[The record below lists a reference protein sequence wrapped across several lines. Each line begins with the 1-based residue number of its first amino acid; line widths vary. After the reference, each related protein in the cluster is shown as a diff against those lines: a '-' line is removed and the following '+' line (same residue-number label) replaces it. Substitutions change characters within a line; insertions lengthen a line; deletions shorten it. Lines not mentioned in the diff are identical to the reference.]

1 MANFKNYNSAIQSRL
16 EQAMEQY
23 KAAESLLHDLKA
35 NREAADT
42 VIELHDSAIKGIK
55 KEMLR
60 LEKQMAKDSLKQINN
75 LEKAGVRLVDSDYLA
90 GSYVTMLVE
99 RGVLKDNDK
108 GVDITPD
115 NLDKMDNE
123 KLFNALEQY
132 RKENLSP
139 IKTSL
144 DKAIDAGHQVTETSK
159 EVIQTLKQD
168 GIDLKDAAIA
178 AGIDAKLAANEARLG
193 FMRKTKD
200 LTQGIKHQFDRLN
213 DWRKD
218 HGLTFHDINE
228 ALKADR
234 QEYKEKFAEKWDGIK
249 DGFNNAVE
257 KVHDSIQEFNDYQA
271 VQQMEAE
278 RQMNM
283 RLMSIEGTKAA
294 QCEEKIH
301 KLALRREK
309 IINTVNKAITFGNK
323 TANKVRETLGY
334 DTKEP
339 NIADASKAKM
349 FDKRILE
356 LEKSR
361 TVALKEQAKYIAQ
374 NIQITNQEKEYSQKA
389 VEKARNQSFKD
400 NRDRVVGHIGKV
412 TITKNPFHPMQSLKN
427 NYELDKAGT
436 SWKQS
441 SDRDLN
447 FKNYSKDIVL
457 SQFIKSSENHLDNRT
472 VAKTTTPVTQTLYNI
487 DQMIQEQGAKEWI
500 IDVSTDKDN
509 NLDLDKALALTI
521 AYKAGMEI
529 DYFKEQDADTI
540 NVSVNSFLDK
550 QSSLK
555 ENDQINADKYLDIL
569 DADEERA
576 VNEIVKDITKKEDK
590 EVIDVIK
597 SDVFMDK
604 EGKEKNLYLVEIPA
618 KENETIL
625 KSMLEQNLMP
635 EDERDNEFL
644 DMIMPS
650 KNPTYAS
657 IDDSSVGFK
666 VFSRPS
672 DAIKYVDAVKRNT
685 GMDLKAFGNTEQAK
699 TWLINTAKDA
709 KYQDINEK
717 AVKQETAKV
726 EVNKIDKT
734 LKIKDDDEME
744 L

>member
-23 KAAESLLHDLKA
+23 KAAESLLHDLEA

-42 VIELHDSAIKGIK
+42 VIELHDSAIKGVK

-99 RGVLKDNDK
+99 SRKLKDNK
-108 GVDITPD
+108 GIDITPD
-115 NLDKMDNE
+115 NLHSISNE

-159 EVIQTLKQD
+159 EVMHTLKQD
-168 GIDLKDAAIA
+168 GIDLKDAAVA

-213 DWRKD
+213 EWRKD

-234 QEYKEKFAEKWDGIK
+234 QEYKENFAEKWDGIK
-249 DGFNNAVE
+249 DSFNNTIE

-283 RLMSIEGTKAA
+283 RLLSIEGTKAV
-294 QCEEKIH
+294 QCEEQIH

-349 FDKRILE
+349 FDKRIIE
-356 LEKSR
+356 LEKNR
-361 TVALKEQAKYIAQ
+361 VKALTEQAKYIAQ
-374 NIQITNQEKEYSQKA
+374 NIQITNQEKEYSQQA
-389 VEKARNQSFKD
+389 IEKARNQSFKD
-400 NRDRVVGHIGKV
+400 NRNQVLGHVGKV
-412 TITKNPFHPMQSLKN
+412 IITKNPFHPIQNFKN
-427 NYELDKAGT
+427 DYEVVNTAI

-441 SDRDLN
+441 IDRDLN
-447 FKNYSKDIVL
+447 FKNYAKDVVF
-457 SQFIKSSENHLDNRT
+457 SEFIKSDKNHLDNRT

-487 DQMIQEQGAKEWI
+487 DQMIQEQEAKKWI
-500 IDVSTDKDN
+500 IDVSTDKDK
-509 NLDLDKALALTI
+509 NLDLDKALALAV
-521 AYKAGMEI
+521 AYKAGMEVNYLK
-529 DYFKEQDADTI
+529 DQDADTI
-540 NVSVNSFLDK
+540 NVSTNDFLEK
-550 QSSLK
+550 QSQLK
-555 ENDQINADKYLDIL
+555 EADEINAYKYLAVL
-569 DADEERA
+569 DSNEERA
-576 VNEIVKDITKKEDK
+576 VDEIVKDITKKEDK
-590 EVIDVIK
+590 EVIEAIK
-597 SDVFMDK
+597 TDVFMDK

-657 IDDSSVGFK
+657 IDNSSVGFK

-685 GMDLKAFGNTEQAK
+685 GMELKAFGNTEQAK

-734 LKIKDDDEME
+734 LKIKNDDEME

>member
-23 KAAESLLHDLKA
+23 KAAESLLHDLEA

-42 VIELHDSAIKGIK
+42 VIELHDSAIKGVK
-55 KEMLR
+55 KEILR

-99 RGVLKDNDK
+99 NRKLENYK
-108 GVDITPD
+108 IISD
-115 NLDKMDNE
+115 NLHSISNE
-123 KLFNALEQY
+123 ELFNALEQY

-159 EVIQTLKQD
+159 EVMHTLKQD
-168 GIDLKDAAIA
+168 GIDLKDAAVA

-213 DWRKD
+213 EWRKD

-234 QEYKEKFAEKWDGIK
+234 QEYKENFAEKWDGIK
-249 DGFNNAVE
+249 DSFNNTVE

-278 RQMNM
+278 RQMNI
-283 RLMSIEGTKAA
+283 RLLSIEGTKAV
-294 QCEEKIH
+294 QCEEQIH

-349 FDKRILE
+349 FDKRIIE
-356 LEKSR
+356 LEKNR
-361 TVALKEQAKYIAQ
+361 VKALTEQAKYIAQ

-400 NRDRVVGHIGKV
+400 NKNQVLGHVGKV
-412 TITKNPFHPMQSLKN
+412 TITKNPFHPIQNFKN
-427 NYELDKAGT
+427 EHEVVNTAI

-441 SDRDLN
+441 MDRELN
-447 FKNYSKDIVL
+447 FKNYAKML
-457 SQFIKSSENHLDNRT
+457 SFQNLLNQIK
-472 VAKTTTPVTQTLYNI
+472 
-487 DQMIQEQGAKEWI
+487 
-500 IDVSTDKDN
+500 
-509 NLDLDKALALTI
+509 
-521 AYKAGMEI
+521 
-529 DYFKEQDADTI
+529 
-540 NVSVNSFLDK
+540 
-550 QSSLK
+550 
-555 ENDQINADKYLDIL
+555 
-569 DADEERA
+569 
-576 VNEIVKDITKKEDK
+576 
-590 EVIDVIK
+590 
-597 SDVFMDK
+597 
-604 EGKEKNLYLVEIPA
+604 
-618 KENETIL
+618 TIL
-625 KSMLEQNLMP
+625 
-635 EDERDNEFL
+635 
-644 DMIMPS
+644 I
-650 KNPTYAS
+650 
-657 IDDSSVGFK
+657 I
-666 VFSRPS
+666 
-672 DAIKYVDAVKRNT
+672 
-685 GMDLKAFGNTEQAK
+685 
-699 TWLINTAKDA
+699 
-709 KYQDINEK
+709 
-717 AVKQETAKV
+717 
-726 EVNKIDKT
+726 
-734 LKIKDDDEME
+734 E
-744 L
+744 LLLRQQLL

>member
-23 KAAESLLHDLKA
+23 KAAESLLHDLEA

-42 VIELHDSAIKGIK
+42 VIELHDSAIKGVK

-90 GSYVTMLVE
+90 GSYVTMLVK
-99 RGVLKDNDK
+99 RGVLKEGKDN
-108 GVDITPD
+108 ITLD
-115 NLDKMDNE
+115 NLHSISNE

-159 EVIQTLKQD
+159 EVMNTLKQD
-168 GIDLKDAAIA
+168 GIDLKDAAVA

-200 LTQGIKHQFDRLN
+200 LTQEIKHQFDRLN
-213 DWRKD
+213 EWRKD

-234 QEYKEKFAEKWDGIK
+234 QEYKENFAEKWDGIK
-249 DGFNNAVE
+249 DSFNNTVE

-283 RLMSIEGTKAA
+283 RLLSIEGTKAV
-294 QCEEKIH
+294 QCEEQIH

-349 FDKRILE
+349 FDKRIIE
-356 LEKSR
+356 LEKNR
-361 TVALKEQAKYIAQ
+361 VKALTEQAKYIAQ

-389 VEKARNQSFKD
+389 VEKARNQSFRD
-400 NRDRVVGHIGKV
+400 NRNQVLGHVGKV
-412 TITKNPFHPMQSLKN
+412 TITKNPFHPIQNFKN
-427 NYELDKAGT
+427 EHEVDKAGNLLRR
-436 SWKQS
+436 SE
-441 SDRDLN
+441 DRNLN
-447 FKNYSKDIVL
+447 FKNYAKDVVF
-457 SQFIKSSENHLDNRT
+457 SEFIKSDKNHLDNKT

-500 IDVSTDKDN
+500 IDVSTDKDK
-509 NLDLDKALALTI
+509 NLDLDKALALAV
-521 AYKAGMEI
+521 AYKAGMEVNYLKDQ
-529 DYFKEQDADTI
+529 DYTLSLHDALSHQSPLSAA
-540 NVSVNSFLDK
+540 VDK
-550 QSSLK
+550 G
-555 ENDQINADKYLDIL
+555 D
-569 DADEERA
+569 
-576 VNEIVKDITKKEDK
+576 
-590 EVIDVIK
+590 
-597 SDVFMDK
+597 
-604 EGKEKNLYLVEIPA
+604 
-618 KENETIL
+618 
-625 KSMLEQNLMP
+625 
-635 EDERDNEFL
+635 
-644 DMIMPS
+644 
-650 KNPTYAS
+650 
-657 IDDSSVGFK
+657 
-666 VFSRPS
+666 
-672 DAIKYVDAVKRNT
+672 
-685 GMDLKAFGNTEQAK
+685 
-699 TWLINTAKDA
+699 
-709 KYQDINEK
+709 
-717 AVKQETAKV
+717 
-726 EVNKIDKT
+726 
-734 LKIKDDDEME
+734 
-744 L
+744 

>member
-23 KAAESLLHDLKA
+23 KAAESLLHDLEA

-42 VIELHDSAIKGIK
+42 VIELHDSAIKGVK
-55 KEMLR
+55 KEILR

-99 RGVLKDNDK
+99 NRKLENYK
-108 GVDITPD
+108 IISD
-115 NLDKMDNE
+115 NLHSISNE
-123 KLFNALEQY
+123 ELFNALEQY

-159 EVIQTLKQD
+159 EVIHTLKQD
-168 GIDLKDAAIA
+168 GIDLKDAAVA

-213 DWRKD
+213 EWRKD

-234 QEYKEKFAEKWDGIK
+234 QEYKENFAEKWDGIK
-249 DGFNNAVE
+249 DSFNNTVE

-278 RQMNM
+278 RQMNI
-283 RLMSIEGTKAA
+283 RLLSIESTKAV
-294 QCEEKIH
+294 QCEEQIH

-349 FDKRILE
+349 FDKRIIE
-356 LEKSR
+356 LEKNR
-361 TVALKEQAKYIAQ
+361 VKALTEQAKYIAQ

-400 NRDRVVGHIGKV
+400 NRNQVLGHVGKV
-412 TITKNPFHPMQSLKN
+412 TITKNPFHPIQNFKN
-427 NYELDKAGT
+427 EHEVVNTAI

-441 SDRDLN
+441 MDRELN
-447 FKNYSKDIVL
+447 LKIMQKML
-457 SQFIKSSENHLDNRT
+457 SFQNLLNQIK
-472 VAKTTTPVTQTLYNI
+472 
-487 DQMIQEQGAKEWI
+487 
-500 IDVSTDKDN
+500 
-509 NLDLDKALALTI
+509 
-521 AYKAGMEI
+521 
-529 DYFKEQDADTI
+529 
-540 NVSVNSFLDK
+540 
-550 QSSLK
+550 
-555 ENDQINADKYLDIL
+555 
-569 DADEERA
+569 
-576 VNEIVKDITKKEDK
+576 
-590 EVIDVIK
+590 
-597 SDVFMDK
+597 
-604 EGKEKNLYLVEIPA
+604 
-618 KENETIL
+618 TIL
-625 KSMLEQNLMP
+625 
-635 EDERDNEFL
+635 
-644 DMIMPS
+644 I
-650 KNPTYAS
+650 
-657 IDDSSVGFK
+657 I
-666 VFSRPS
+666 
-672 DAIKYVDAVKRNT
+672 
-685 GMDLKAFGNTEQAK
+685 
-699 TWLINTAKDA
+699 
-709 KYQDINEK
+709 
-717 AVKQETAKV
+717 
-726 EVNKIDKT
+726 
-734 LKIKDDDEME
+734 E
-744 L
+744 LLPRQQLL